1 MGQGGILHLQLENK
15 GKEYVMISVIDN
27 GHGIKQENLPVLQR
41 PFIQRNKIKLVWD

>member
-27 GHGIKQENLPVLQR
+27 GHGIKQENLPRYRGLLYNETR
-41 PFIQRNKIKLVWD
+41 